1 MRFCHTAMSKF
12 IYWYAT
18 ITVAVTPSFNC
29 KCVSKCDWESLLGE
43 TSLSC
48 GAVPLKSIV
57 DLMEW
62 VDMPQRTEAMGG
74 TSVAVGKK
82 CEQEKEAK
90 KSCDGLTPCPSLSVR
105 GAGNE
110 RVRKG

>member
-1 MRFCHTAMSKF
+1 
-12 IYWYAT
+12 
-18 ITVAVTPSFNC
+18 
-29 KCVSKCDWESLLGE
+29 
-43 TSLSC
+43 
-48 GAVPLKSIV
+48 
-57 DLMEW
+57 
-62 VDMPQRTEAMGG
+62 MGG
-74 TSVAVGKK
+74 TSVGVGKK